1 MQALI
6 EIQMDGTAFRQAPA
20 SELGRIL
27 RLLAQRIET
36 EGPDTATLHDSDG
49 KSVGSFRLAGE

>member
-6 EIQMDGTAFRQAPA
+6 EIQMESDAFRQAPA

-27 RLLAQRIET
+27 RLLARRVET
-36 EGPDTATLHDSDG
+36 EGTDTAALRDSDG
-49 KSVGSFRLAGE
+49 KTVGSFRLTSE